1 MRFWQALAVSVGIH
15 AVFAALGAWW
25 LARAQGPDTLAQL
38 DLSALELSFAEQERT
53 EAPAVPPPPDMP
65 PPEESPETPASD
77 LPRPPEMEPVSP
89 PEAEEIVPLEPPPPA
104 AAKRPPA
111 PQPPAPPAA
120 APRQAAVDAPPRP
133 RRSIRPDYPRG
144 ARLRGEQGEVEL
156 ELEVGADGRVAAA
169 RIVRSCG
176 YAVLDDAALAAVRA
190 ARFIPAKSGNTS
202 VPSVARLKLRF
213 QLK

>member
-1 MRFWQALAVSVGIH
+1 MRFSQALAVSVGIH
-15 AVFAALGAWW
+15 GVFAALGAWC
-25 LARAQGPDTLAQL
+25 LSRAQGPDTLAQL
-38 DLSALELSFAEQERT
+38 DLSALELSFAEQERM
-53 EAPAVPPPPDMP
+53 EAPVVPPPPDMP

-77 LPRPPEMEPVSP
+77 LPRPPEMEPVPP
-89 PEAEEIVPLEPPPPA
+89 PEADETVPLEPPPPA
-104 AAKRPPA
+104 VARRPPA
-111 PQPPAPPAA
+111 PQPPPPPAA

-156 ELEVGADGRVAAA
+156 ELAVGADGRVTSA
-169 RIVRSCG
+169 RVVRSCG
-176 YAVLDDAALAAVRA
+176 FAELDDAALAAVRA
-190 ARFIPAKSGNTS
+190 ARFIPAKSGDVP